1 MRKPVSKHALRRALE
16 QAASEGLV
24 QWEEPTAAVVDRVWH
39 LISREALDG
48 TPATGGARAVAARRR
63 QPAAV

>member
-16 QAASEGLV
+16 QAQREGLV
-24 QWEEPTAAVVDRVWH
+24 QWSEPTGAVVDRVFH

-48 TPATGGARAVAARRR
+48 KPISGESRADAARR
-63 QPAAV
+63 QAAAV